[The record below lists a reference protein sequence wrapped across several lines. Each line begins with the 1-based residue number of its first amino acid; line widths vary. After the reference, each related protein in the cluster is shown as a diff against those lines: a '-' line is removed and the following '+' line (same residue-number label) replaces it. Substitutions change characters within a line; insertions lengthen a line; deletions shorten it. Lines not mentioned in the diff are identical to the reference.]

1 MANTINTNYLQYTRQ
16 LGQNNKRASVEKG
29 SGDFKSMMEKF
40 GDSASVEFSEE
51 GLSALQQNTPALQVR
66 KNDSDASQSNAQQL
80 SPKAQALLEK
90 LREQYGDYEFIAT
103 EKIDDSAR
111 SMGTGTKPYSVI
123 LTNAELEK
131 MAEDEEYT
139 QEVMGK
145 VKDAVDMADR
155 ISEKAEQEAGVRISH
170 VSIAF
175 DEKGNTKLFAQL
187 EKMSEAQQER
197 LEKMKE
203 KQAEEADKAEKEKD
217 EEQLKEQ
224 LSIKRTTI
232 EASSEEDFWEK
243 LLGIDWENI
252 AAEEA

>member
-16 LGQNNKRASVEKG
+16 LGQNNKRASSEKG
-29 SGDFKSMMEKF
+29 NGDFKSMMEKF
-40 GDSASVEFSEE
+40 GESASVEFSEE
-51 GLSALQQNTPALQVR
+51 GLSALQQNTPALQVT
-66 KNDSDASQSNAQQL
+66 KNNSNPAQPDAQQL

-90 LREQYGDYEFIAT
+90 LREQYGDYEFITT
-103 EKIDDSAR
+103 ERIDDSAR

-131 MAEDEEYT
+131 MAEDEDYT
-139 QEVMGK
+139 EEVMGK

-155 ISEKAEQEAGVRISH
+155 ISEKAEQEAGVRLSH

-175 DEKGNTKLFAQL
+175 DENGNTRLFAQL

-203 KQAEEADKAEKEKD
+203 QQAEEADKAEKEK
-217 EEQLKEQ
+217 EREAEKEQ
-224 LSIKRTTI
+224 LSLKRTTI
-232 EASSEEDFWEK
+232 EATSEEELWEK
-243 LLGIDWENI
+243 ILGIDWESI
-252 AAEEA
+252 TAEEI